1 MYTRPRMEI
10 DLNIIRHNYE
20 YLSAK
25 CTPAQAACVLK
36 NDAYGLGAAEV
47 GEALYRAGCRIFFVA
62 HGCEGALLRPKAPEA
77 KIYTLQGFGE
87 EDRGYFANH
96 NLIPVLPTVRAV
108 GDWFKSAPNRLS
120 PAIQVETGLNRL
132 GMQIEDVISI
142 RHLPISLILSH
153 LACADD
159 ITHELN
165 THQLQRFSEFRSVF
179 PNTPFSLSASDGMFL
194 GKDFHF
200 DVVRLG
206 AALYGINTAPHQ
218 TKEVKNCLK
227 LVAPILQIKT
237 VKSGESV
244 GYSAA
249 FTAEKDCK
257 IATVS
262 IGYADGIFRTFS
274 PKGCFHIEMGDTIYK
289 APVVGRIS
297 MDNVTCDVSDIPE
310 NILDKARF
318 MTVIDDFY
326 DMDKFAEAC
335 GTIGYEVLN
344 NIGHARRMIKRYV
357 W

>member
-10 DLNIIRHNYE
+10 NLNIIRQNYE
-20 YLSAK
+20 YLRSIIA
-25 CTPAQAACVLK
+25 PAEAACVLK
-36 NDAYGLGAAEV
+36 NDAYGLGALEV
-47 GEALYRAGCRIFFVA
+47 GEALYRSGCRIFFVA
-62 HGCEGALLRPKAPEA
+62 HGNEGAQLRTVASEA

-87 EDRGYFANH
+87 EDRAHYAQQ

-108 GDWFKSAPNRLS
+108 GDWYRTPPNRLN

-132 GMQIEDVISI
+132 GICMDDVYAI
-142 RHLPISLILSH
+142 RHLPFSLILSH
-153 LACADD
+153 LSCADD
-159 ITHELN
+159 V
-165 THQLQRFSEFRSVF
+165 THQLNSSQRDRFQAFRKIF
-179 PNTPFSLSASDGMFL
+179 PNTPFSLSASDGLFL
-194 GKDFHF
+194 GNDYHF
-200 DVVRLG
+200 DIVRLG

-218 TKEVKNCLK
+218 TKEVKNCIK

-237 VKSGESV
+237 VKAGQSV

-249 FTAEKDCK
+249 YIASKDCK

-262 IGYADGIFRTFS
+262 IGYADGIFRSFS
-274 PKGCFHIEMGDTIYK
+274 PKGCLHIEHADTIFK

-297 MDNVTCDVSDIPE
+297 MDNVTCDVSDIPDDVL
-310 NILDKARF
+310 NKTRF

-326 DMDKFAEAC
+326 DLDKFAQVC
-335 GTIGYEVLN
+335 DTIGYEVLN